1 MAAAELPE
9 SRLHEEDAGAEPLEL
24 FRRWLTEAVAA
35 GVPHPEAMTLATATR
50 AGVPSA
56 RIVLLRGFNDDG
68 FQFFTNY
75 NSRKAAE
82 LADNLRAA
90 LVFHWSVPG
99 RQVRIEGT
107 VESLSA
113 AESDA
118 YFRSRPR
125 GHQLSAWIS
134 AQSEVIP
141 NREAL
146 EREVRNA
153 AERFPSEVPRPP
165 FWGGYRVRPE
175 SIEFWQTRE
184 NRLHDRIRFRR
195 EGAGWSRQR
204 LAP

>member
-9 SRLHEEDAGAEPLEL
+9 GRLHEEDAGADPLDL
-24 FRRWLTEAVAA
+24 FRRWFTEAVAA
-35 GVPHPEAMTLATATR
+35 GVPQPEAMTLATATR
-50 AGVPSA
+50 AGIPSA
-56 RIVLLRGFNDDG
+56 RVVLLRGFNDDG

-82 LADNLRAA
+82 LADNPHAA

-99 RQVRIEGT
+99 RQVRIEGA
-107 VESLSA
+107 VEALSA

-146 EREVRNA
+146 EREVQNA
-153 AERFPSEVPRPP
+153 AERYPGEVPRPP
-165 FWGGYRVRPE
+165 FWGGFRVRPE

-195 EGAGWSRQR
+195 KGAGWVRER